1 MMRVRFAPSPTGN
14 LHVGGLRT
22 ALFNYIITKKSGGKF
37 ILRIEDTDILRSK
50 PEYEESIINSLKWI
64 GINWDE
70 FYRQSDRTD
79 RYDLYFDRLISEKKA
94 YYCFCK
100 GEESCNCKNLKNTEI
115 AKKIAQNESYTIKLK
130 TVDKDYIVT
139 DKIKGEIIFKG
150 SNYKD
155 FIIRKSDGMPVFHFA
170 VVIDDYEMGINFVLR
185 GEDHLSNTPIHM
197 MIYDALGF
205 EIPEYAHLPLLFGED
220 KTKLSKSHGDISIED
235 FRKNGFI
242 KEAVINYLLSLGVS
256 WNFETE
262 FYDMDKCIENIYIE
276 KIIGKPSVFSF
287 SKLKWYNK
295 KYMAEKTT
303 EEISLIFKNYIN
315 QYRENEEFIIPN
327 NFEEIVKISKD
338 KVSTLAELFDLNKFF
353 FNETV
358 HYNVN
363 SLSLLKEYVKDI
375 EGLTKRLDNCQ
386 WDVENIMDCV
396 RDFAKERGK
405 ILKEMALPLRYIITG
420 QEVSAGI
427 FEIMYLIGKNETME
441 RLKSFLVINHK

>member
-130 TVDKDYIVT
+130 TVDKDYIVK
-139 DKIKGEIIFKG
+139 DIIKGEVIFKG

-170 VVIDDYEMGINFVLR
+170 VVIDDYEMKINFILR
-185 GEDHLSNTPIHM
+185 GEDHLSNTPLHM
-197 MIYDALGF
+197 MIYEALGF
-205 EIPEYAHLPLLFGED
+205 EIF
-220 KTKLSKSHGDISIED
+220 
-235 FRKNGFI
+235 
-242 KEAVINYLLSLGVS
+242 
-256 WNFETE
+256 
-262 FYDMDKCIENIYIE
+262 
-276 KIIGKPSVFSF
+276 
-287 SKLKWYNK
+287 
-295 KYMAEKTT
+295 
-303 EEISLIFKNYIN
+303 
-315 QYRENEEFIIPN
+315 
-327 NFEEIVKISKD
+327 
-338 KVSTLAELFDLNKFF
+338 
-353 FNETV
+353 
-358 HYNVN
+358 
-363 SLSLLKEYVKDI
+363 
-375 EGLTKRLDNCQ
+375 
-386 WDVENIMDCV
+386 
-396 RDFAKERGK
+396 
-405 ILKEMALPLRYIITG
+405 
-420 QEVSAGI
+420 
-427 FEIMYLIGKNETME
+427 
-441 RLKSFLVINHK
+441 